1 MCPGESC
8 TCSNH
13 AFEGHTPGN
22 LGGNHEKITALSQN
36 IKMKRNNLM
45 GHVVRALSK
54 LMQKLAILER
64 GQQSLNT
71 GGAVVDVQDDIKSH
85 LKKDII

>member
-1 MCPGESC
+1 
-8 TCSNH
+8 
-13 AFEGHTPGN
+13 
-22 LGGNHEKITALSQN
+22 
-36 IKMKRNNLM
+36 MKRNNLM